1 MDLREK
7 PGKVQNFIEMT
18 MRFRLIS
25 VVVLVILA
33 VTFMATGFAET
44 VSLPLGASEALGMWA
59 ANAGDVASAW
69 SGAQFL
75 CVAAIATFVLCFVF
89 QGVRGGVAS
98 IVSVALMVAA
108 LFALGGAENM
118 PLVFFGVFALV
129 ALVLLLFAKLS
140 VACALFPF
148 AMAWILLSGFLGLHT
163 VNLGEGFN
171 NWAVWSALSALGF
184 AVAVSFA
191 VTAGKFLAEGMPQ
204 GGALVK
210 AAQKTMLPVLIGSLL
225 TVAALV
231 FDMAQASTGAK
242 IGALIYYWVAFVVWF
257 FAFLFPTMTFAPW
270 ERLRAGSRRVQMK
283 DKKKKDAKK

>member
-7 PGKVQNFIEMT
+7 PGKVQNFIELM

-33 VTFMATGFAET
+33 VTFLATGFAET
-44 VSLPLGASEALGMWA
+44 VSLPLGASEALGMWV
-59 ANAGDVASAW
+59 ANTGDVASAW
-69 SGAQFL
+69 GGAQFL
-75 CVAAIATFVLCFVF
+75 IVASIATFVLCFVF
-89 QGVRGGVAS
+89 QGIRGGIAS
-98 IVSVALMVAA
+98 IVSVVLMIGA

-118 PLVFFGVFALV
+118 PMVFFGIFALV

-148 AMAWILLSGFLGLHT
+148 AMGWVLLSGFLGVHT

-171 NWAVWSALSALGF
+171 GWAVWSVLSALGF

-210 AAQKTMLPVLIGSLL
+210 AAQKTMMPALVGSLL
-225 TVAALV
+225 AVAALV
-231 FDMAQASTGAK
+231 FDMSQASMGAK
-242 IGALIYYWVAFVVWF
+242 IGALIYYWVAFAIWF

-283 DKKKKDAKK
+283 DKKKSTKK